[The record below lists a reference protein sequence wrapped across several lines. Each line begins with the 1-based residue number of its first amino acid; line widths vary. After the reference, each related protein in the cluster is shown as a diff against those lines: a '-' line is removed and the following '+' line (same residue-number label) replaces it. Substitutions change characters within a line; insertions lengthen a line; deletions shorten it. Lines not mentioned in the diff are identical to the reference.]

1 MMAGIEKV
9 KYDGVEV
16 LDRVQGPRFNTFN
29 KKQVCL
35 NVTRRLGGTNSKVPH
50 SYSPVPVNE
59 KQEVG
64 IRN

>member
-29 KKQVCL
+29 KKTSVPQRYPQVWRYKFQS
-35 NVTRRLGGTNSKVPH
+35 TT
-50 SYSPVPVNE
+50 
-59 KQEVG
+59 
-64 IRN
+64 